1 MALSSEQL
9 LPLVYGELRR
19 LAAARIA
26 KEGDYQT
33 LQPTALVHEAWLRLG
48 DEGQTWADRAH
59 FYRAAAQAMRR
70 ILMNRARDKSRQKR
84 GGGHQRLDL
93 TDLDLGTVAPDERM
107 LLIEESLQLLE
118 RENPE
123 AAEIVMLKFFAGLSN
138 KQVAQTIKLSEAT
151 VERRWAFAKVCLFRI
166 IRKLDGGSDE
176 RE

>member
-1 MALSSEQL
+1 MSLTSEQL
-9 LPLVYGELRR
+9 LPLVYDELRR

-26 KEGDYQT
+26 KEGDDQT

-48 DEGQTWADRAH
+48 DEGRTWEDRAH

-70 ILMNRARDKSRQKR
+70 ILMDRARNKSRQKR
-84 GGGHQRLDL
+84 GGGHQRLNIQ
-93 TDLDLGTVAPDERM
+93 DLDLGTVAPDERM

-138 KQVAQTIKLSEAT
+138 KKVAETIRLSEAT
-151 VERRWAFAKVCLFRI
+151 VERRWAFAKISLFRI
-166 IRKLDGGSDE
+166 IQELNGGPAA